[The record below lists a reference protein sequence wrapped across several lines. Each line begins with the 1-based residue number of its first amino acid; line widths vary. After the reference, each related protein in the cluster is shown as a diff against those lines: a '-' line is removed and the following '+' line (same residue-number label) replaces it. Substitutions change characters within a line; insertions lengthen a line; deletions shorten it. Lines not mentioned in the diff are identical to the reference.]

1 MSIKEYEDF
10 MSTSKV
16 YKCLPIIYPVLGMNG
31 EAGEAAEKAKKCL
44 RDYDGYVNDEMK
56 HGIMREIADVL
67 WYVWATADDMG
78 YSLEDVMEVG
88 IKKVKKRQE
97 TNTVHGEGDDREIIN
112 KAGT

>member
-1 MSIKEYEDF
+1 
-10 MSTSKV
+10 
-16 YKCLPIIYPVLGMNG
+16 
-31 EAGEAAEKAKKCL
+31 
-44 RDYDGYVNDEMK
+44 
-56 HGIMREIADVL
+56 MREIADVL